1 MPLAF
6 LLENLE
12 MLILTRK
19 IFANFVFSSSWS
31 YRLQNKQLK
40 GNGLF
45 FECVK
50 IVRPHECGNFW
61 NCTFFTRIGFR
72 STPNQWNLS
81 SRPHHFETDLQN
93 GFKARSTRIRRRI
106 PVGGVWIEDELRA
119 SLTKIEHS
127 RRGFRLQ
134 TDNCHISTA
143 TMSFRWYN
151 NSRAPKVEFTDSS
164 VKWMVDLWC

>member
-1 MPLAF
+1 MPLPF
-6 LLENLE
+6 FLENLE
-12 MLILTRK
+12 MFILTRK

-61 NCTFFTRIGFR
+61 NCTFFTRIDFR
-72 STPNQWNLS
+72 CTPNQWIRSPKPNL
-81 SRPHHFETDLQN
+81 FETDLQS
-93 GFKARSTRIRRRI
+93 G
-106 PVGGVWIEDELRA
+106 LRA
-119 SLTKIEHS
+119 SLTKIVHS
-127 RRGFRLQ
+127 TRGFRWQ
-134 TDNCHISTA
+134 TDNCHIFTA
-143 TMSFRWYN
+143 TISFRWYN
-151 NSRAPKVEFTDSS
+151 NSRALKVEFTDSS